1 MLFRAIIIIAETAL
15 VYIASL
21 FLLASELSMPLDTL
35 LANISHYPNCAWNIF
50 YHWEAE
56 EVKIQEVSFRNTVIQ
71 TLLEIPLTPAT
82 CNITG
87 VSQMLGGTNNL
98 NIAPMGSDTE
108 TPLSVSLTMSKK
120 QEVLNFS

>member
-1 MLFRAIIIIAETAL
+1 M
-15 VYIASL
+15 
-21 FLLASELSMPLDTL
+21 
-35 LANISHYPNCAWNIF
+35 
-50 YHWEAE
+50 
-56 EVKIQEVSFRNTVIQ
+56 KIQEVSFRNTVIQ